1 MALLHCRSTLVVP
14 ADWITGG
21 ISSLSDSEVTA
32 LLSRPDLLSP
42 AGPDTVGAGS
52 TDQTTSRQPSHGHR
66 SVSNTSNSDRNSSSR
81 GASSARSTSYAHARP
96 GHALHAASGRT
107 QATSSNPRTSSVGSS
122 SSSSNAAAGIHNARS
137 PDTQD
142 GLAASA
148 NNIGR
153 LSSELLAL
161 NIAAE
166 LREIGVCS
174 QHCQCA
180 GFTSS
185 KLQHLQSVLNEGH
198 SLLPLSATS
207 EQSLVAKLECGF
219 LPPLAAKL
227 FDPAGKHKL
236 VAVQEALSE
245 FHKWQSR
252 LRRGPKA
259 SWRVPAQKRLIVRQQ
274 QQPSCCGSWGPH
286 KAV

>member
-1 MALLHCRSTLVVP
+1 MSAQVTCRVDAILARVSDAVALLYCRNALVVP
-14 ADWITGG
+14 WDWIGQAMSKPQT
-21 ISSLSDSEVTA
+21 DPTA
-32 LLSRPDLLSP
+32 LQSRLELLSP
-42 AGPDTVGAGS
+42 AGSDTGG
-52 TDQTTSRQPSHGHR
+52 TDKADQATSHQPSHGHR
-66 SVSNTSNSDRNSSSR
+66 SVSNSSNSDRNSSSR

-96 GHALHAASGRT
+96 GHALHAASGRI
-107 QATSSNPRTSSVGSS
+107 QATSSNPRTSSIGSG
-122 SSSSNAAAGIHNARS
+122 SSSNAAAGIQNARG

-142 GLAASA
+142 GLAALA

-153 LSSELLAL
+153 FSSELFAS

-185 KLQHLQSVLNEGH
+185 KLQHLQSVLAEGDRFFK
-198 SLLPLSATS
+198 PPAATS
-207 EQSLVAKLECGF
+207 EQSLVSKLECRF
-219 LPPLAAKL
+219 LPALAAKL

-245 FHKWQSR
+245 FHK
-252 LRRGPKA
+252 
-259 SWRVPAQKRLIVRQQ
+259 
-274 QQPSCCGSWGPH
+274 
-286 KAV
+286 